1 MKRIVYILLPLLL
14 AACNSKPDMVEL
26 TEWQFEYN
34 GERYPATVPGFIHTD
49 LMAHGLIPDPY
60 YGTNED
66 SVQWLANRKWKYRT
80 VLSKE
85 ELSRMVRNEIPP
97 NDTIWLTFEGLAGR
111 AEILVQRYLGS
122 SAAAIGDF
130 VDNMFVEH
138 TVPIEIWGKF
148 DSIVIQLFFQYPYDS
163 DSLREVN
170 YGITLP
176 ERRAFTRIAPYQQG
190 WDWGPKLRTCGI
202 WKRVYITN
210 RKPDNPDNPEVPG
223 FPGYPGYPGQPVY
236 PRLSVSRRRMSAKML
251 LSSSSVSAR
260 SMAIRVC
267 RKSGMPLNTGDA
279 ARWRRVCR
287 MPRYSSIRSMLMRSC
302 SSRMSSF

>member
-1 MKRIVYILLPLLL
+1 MIMKKIWIFVLPLLL
-14 AACNSKPDMVEL
+14 AACSSKLDMVEL
-26 TEWQFEYN
+26 TDWQFEYN
-34 GERYPATVPGFIHTD
+34 GKWYPATVPGFIHTD
-49 LMAHGLIPDPY
+49 LMANGLIPDPY

-66 SVQWLANRKWKYRT
+66 SVQWLANREWKYRT

-111 AEILVQRYLGS
+111 AEILVQCYLGS

-138 TVPIEIWGKF
+138 TLPIEIWGKF

-163 DSLREVN
+163 DSLREAN

-190 WDWGPKLRTCGI
+190 WDWGPKLQTCGI
-202 WKRVYITN
+202 WKPVYITN
-210 RKPDNPDNPEVPG
+210 RKPDNPDNPGIPEKPENPVHCNSGRSRTPSARAS
-223 FPGYPGYPGQPVY
+223 PSTVTASPSSSRAPTGYPSTASPCWTAPTA
-236 PRLSVSRRRMSAKML
+236 PATATCSAPPRRRAS
-251 LSSSSVSAR
+251 
-260 SMAIRVC
+260 
-267 RKSGMPLNTGDA
+267 T
-279 ARWRRVCR
+279 
-287 MPRYSSIRSMLMRSC
+287 
-302 SSRMSSF
+302 